1 MSKNKAAT
9 IRYWLVL
16 CLAGFSLGTIMGGV
30 AQRNWQTAL
39 TTGAIGVPAI
49 CVSALLIN
57 SGRQSTRAQKLVQT
71 KRSSRRPSYSQPSLP
86 RTSSQKISPSHSS
99 PEQPYQHSPL
109 QQPRPK
115 QPYPPAVSS
124 DLTHATLNTPLSP
137 SAFVTAQ
144 VAIFWDYE
152 NVQVSVSAQMTQ
164 LAHAID
170 EMAQAKGHCLKKYV
184 YSNWGQ
190 ESLKAAPPLTSH
202 GFNAIH
208 VAMGKPNSVDVRLAV
223 DCISAAYEHPDI
235 KHFVLVTSDKD
246 YISLVN
252 KLQELRR
259 EVILI
264 GGDRTSP
271 IMRESATQFI
281 SISALLKP
289 NPENGSSHPPKIPSI
304 PPSRLSFEQGAKC
317 LLTVLSHLSQKI
329 SDNAASHIISLSQ
342 LDNLMRKESAFT
354 YKGCTSICQPGST
367 KAFSKFSHFIET
379 VESQGLV
386 TTYQH
391 HSRTH
396 IALVPL
402 LTFDEAMN
410 CVVYALFLD
419 HTTTKA
425 ETYQD
430 VNITY
435 LHRLVSQHLGLQG
448 FTPTKMLLL
457 RKDGGGRYASL
468 SKFLKDVCNMGA
480 IALNRDEGKVYITLT
495 QTPKDT
501 NPPMALMTR
510 LAQLQANI
518 PIKANAVPPTFQTP
532 S

>member
-39 TTGAIGVPAI
+39 TTGAVGAPAT
-49 CVSALLIN
+49 CVIALLIN
-57 SGRQSTRAQKLVQT
+57 SGRQSPRSQKSAQH
-71 KRSSRRPSYSQPSLP
+71 KRSSLRPSYSQPSLP
-86 RTSSQKISPSHSS
+86 NASAQKISPSPTS
-99 PEQPYQHSPL
+99 PEQSYRQTPLRPSRPQH
-109 QQPRPK
+109 
-115 QPYPPAVSS
+115 PYPLDS
-124 DLTHATLNTPLSP
+124 DSTLAHASLNTPLSP
-137 SAFVTAQ
+137 APSVTSQ

-152 NVQVSVSAQMTQ
+152 NVQVSVSTQMTQ

-170 EMAQAKGHCLKKYV
+170 EIAQGKGHCVKKDV

-190 ESLKAAPPLTSH
+190 ESLKAAPPLASY

-223 DCISAAYEHPDI
+223 DCISTAYEHPEI

-264 GGDRTSP
+264 GGDRTSS
-271 IMRESATQFI
+271 IMRESATQFT
-281 SISALLKP
+281 SISDLLRP
-289 NPENGSSHPPKIPSI
+289 DPENGSAPPQKDPSHTS
-304 PPSRLSFEQGAKC
+304 SRLSFEQGVKC
-317 LLTVLSHLSQKI
+317 LLSVLSHLSQNI
-329 SDNAASHIISLSQ
+329 SDNATSHIISLSP

-354 YKGCTSICQPGST
+354 YKGCTSICQPDST
-367 KAFSKFSHFIET
+367 KSFSKFSHFIET
-379 VESQGLV
+379 AAAQGLV

-410 CVVYALFLD
+410 CVVYALFRD
-419 HTTTKA
+419 HEATNA
-425 ETYQD
+425 ETYRD
-430 VNITY
+430 VDITY

-457 RKDGGGRYASL
+457 RQDGEGRYASL
-468 SKFLKDVCNMGA
+468 SKFLRDVSNTGA
-480 IALNRDEGKVYITLT
+480 IALNRDEGKVYIKLT
-495 QTPKDT
+495 QAPKDK
-501 NPPMALMTR
+501 NPPVALITR
-510 LAQLQANI
+510 LENLQTNI
-518 PIKANAVPPTFQTP
+518 LIP
-532 S
+532 SVSP